1 MEKTKKMFEDDLK
14 DVNVDDLGEEKE
26 HGIVGIDETPV
37 AEDGEEVEEV
47 QKDNPVSKV
56 IEKQPT
62 KEIESNEEQESEKEE
77 EEEEEEVATSDEDDT
92 EEYVASTNAD
102 EEEEEEEVEEEV
114 EEVEETEE
122 EPEDEPDEESDSES
136 EQLEPDEDFEDC
148 DETENLHKKA
158 VKIVVNNSDIP
169 KGGRK
174 AHLDAI
180 VPKKLENV
188 DEMNATKKA
197 VRKASTSPTS
207 SSVHGKTKVVTAVKK
222 TKPKLT
228 SVPDTITKKSIPPK
242 VVKKVKK
249 MTPSSEAHIVTVKKV
264 KKLDTKK
271 APEVVVHLSKASMN
285 PKKKAVLDSPD
296 DDTVMADS
304 TMKIYEDGKKNGQKR
319 QREDNDDK
327 PTKRRKKSE
336 DDEEGGGKK
345 KRKKREKEEGEPIRA
360 RNAYMFFSQDRR
372 KYAKEHPDDQR
383 YAQKKMTELT
393 KEFAVE
399 WKAAT
404 PEVRA
409 PYEKLAKDD
418 AARFHKERDEWMSKK
433 GMKKVE
439 ETNESAVAAKSEI
452 TKSKDSINSAA
463 TRLLAAVNAGLS
475 DQPMNTV

>member
-14 DVNVDDLGEEKE
+14 DVNVDNLGEEKE
-26 HGIVGIDETPV
+26 HGIVGVDETPV
-37 AEDGEEVEEV
+37 AEDGEEEEEV
-47 QKDNPVSKV
+47 QEDKPVSKV
-56 IEKQPT
+56 VEKQPT

-102 EEEEEEEVEEEV
+102 EEEEEEEVEE
-114 EEVEETEE
+114 VEETEE
-122 EPEDEPDEESDSES
+122 EPEDEPEEESDSES

-174 AHLDAI
+174 AHLDAV
-180 VPKKLENV
+180 VPKKLENA

-197 VRKASTSPTS
+197 VKKVSTSPKS
-207 SSVHGKTKVVTAVKK
+207 KIVTVKK

-228 SVPDTITKKSIPPK
+228 SVPDTITKKPIPK

-249 MTPSSEAHIVTVKKV
+249 VTPSSEAHIVTVKKV

-271 APEVVVHLSKASMN
+271 APEVAVHLSKTSMN

-439 ETNESAVAAKSEI
+439 KTNESAVVPKSEI

-463 TRLLAAVNAGLS
+463 TRLLAAVNADLS
-475 DQPMNTV
+475 DQPMNTM